1 LLHAESRQHS
11 FWAAT
16 VWTAHLERLQA
27 ATLRLDAVLEF
38 KPRQVARQQQIA
50 FDGADIDRT
59 LGGDF

>member
-1 LLHAESRQHS
+1 LLHAESRPTLILGC
-11 FWAAT
+11 T